1 MILFFFNFFLIVGQ
15 RKDFGT
21 LIGGQP
27 MRVNLI
33 CDMLELEIET
43 LCCVANQIISIEFEA
58 ILCVSEIEKR
68 KLCLFC
74 EK

>member
-1 MILFFFNFFLIVGQ
+1 
-15 RKDFGT
+15 
-21 LIGGQP
+21 